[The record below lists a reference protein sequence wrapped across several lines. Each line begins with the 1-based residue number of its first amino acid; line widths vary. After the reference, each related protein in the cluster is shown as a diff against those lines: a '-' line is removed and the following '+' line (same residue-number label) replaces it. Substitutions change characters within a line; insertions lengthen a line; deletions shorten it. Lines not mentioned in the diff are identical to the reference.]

1 LPTKPMT
8 GLTEQQL
15 HLLIERVADQLG
27 TWQPPKGRRRLL
39 SLATAVTMT
48 LVALRH
54 NLSQA
59 LLGAFFGV
67 SQPTVSRLLQGLQ
80 AVVGT
85 AAATAMPS
93 VADTQPGERL
103 LVDGTL
109 CPTGNRPG
117 EGQAGEHLYSGKRH
131 RAGLNTL
138 VVADPWGRLVDAT
151 TPTPGAMHD
160 ARSWTQTGTDR
171 LLAGRDVVGDLGFVG
186 CGITTPMRTPPGG
199 KLWAFEQANNRAT
212 NQARAPVER
221 TIALLKQWRVLS
233 AGYRGPLR
241 GFPATLRTVAALEKF
256 RIYEKPL

>member
-8 GLTEQQL
+8 GLSEEQL
-15 HLLIERVADQLG
+15 DLLIERVADHLG

-67 SQPTVSRLLQGLQ
+67 SQPTVSRVLAALRRLLGQVAAHGMPGL
-80 AVVGT
+80 
-85 AAATAMPS
+85 
-93 VADTQPGERL
+93 ADPDPDERL

-109 CPTGNRPG
+109 VPTGNRPG
-117 EGQAGEHLYSGKRH
+117 EGAHGVGLYNGKRH

-138 VVADPWGRLVDAT
+138 VVSDRWGRLLAVSA
-151 TPTPGAMHD
+151 PTPGAMHD
-160 ARSWTQTGTDR
+160 ARSWTETGTDR

-186 CGITTPMRTPPGG
+186 CNITTPTRTPPGG
-199 KLWAFEQANNRAT
+199 TLHVFQQLNNRAT
-212 NQARAPVER
+212 NQARAPIER

-233 AGYRGPLR
+233 GGYRGPLAR
-241 GFPATLRTVAALEKF
+241 FPVMLQTVAALEKF